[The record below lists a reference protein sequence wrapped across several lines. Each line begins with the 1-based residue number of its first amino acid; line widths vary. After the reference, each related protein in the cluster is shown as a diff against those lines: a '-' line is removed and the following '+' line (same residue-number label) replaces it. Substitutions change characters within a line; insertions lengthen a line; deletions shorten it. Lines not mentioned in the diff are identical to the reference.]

1 MYSMEAVNKNHSLC
15 PFLSLASFFAIV
27 HLLMIEASHLGVSSC
42 NEVQDMWH
50 LWRLRPRPLWPPWRW
65 PWRYYAWR
73 LETYTGIPASEVT
86 WQTFLTFFRQSQ
98 YRHAF
103 WRYVRWLRQMR
114 RLRHL
119 EHR

>member
-1 MYSMEAVNKNHSLC
+1 
-15 PFLSLASFFAIV
+15 
-27 HLLMIEASHLGVSSC
+27 
-42 NEVQDMWH
+42 MWH

-86 WQTFLTFFRQSQ
+86 WHTFLTFFRQPPH
-98 YRHAF
+98 RRAF

-114 RLRHL
+114 RLRRL
-119 EHR
+119 ERRSRRGHAGGH

>member
-1 MYSMEAVNKNHSLC
+1 MDIEAVNKNTRNVQCLC
-15 PFLSLASFFAIV
+15 SMAYVYTLCYTESALSTRL
-27 HLLMIEASHLGVSSC
+27 EAC
-42 NEVQDMWH
+42 MWH

-86 WQTFLTFFRQSQ
+86 WHTFLTFFRQPQ
-98 YRHAF
+98 HRRAF

-119 EHR
+119 ERR